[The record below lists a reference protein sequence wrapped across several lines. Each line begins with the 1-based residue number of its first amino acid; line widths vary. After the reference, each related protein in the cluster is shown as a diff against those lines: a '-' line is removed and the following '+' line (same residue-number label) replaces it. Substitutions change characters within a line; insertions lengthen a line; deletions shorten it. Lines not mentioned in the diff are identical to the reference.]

1 MPLLLAHLGKRE
13 GAIALVEDDAANHG
27 CKVQQPIL
35 GLVEMLRKV
44 LFLDLSVLFVVGC
57 PLIWLALNPIRSL
70 VIETLIVGLEN
81 ASMPKTKVS
90 FHSGAHLSLV
100 LCSVLFF

>member
-57 PLIWLALNPIRSL
+57 PLIWFALNPIRSL